1 MKKIIL
7 AALLVVSLLTAAP
20 AAALADYGDISGQW
34 YTDAAQK
41 YAFPEIFQDGG
52 GKFHPERKITRI
64 EFVRLLHKALDI
76 SINYFAEPDIGSD
89 FSDMKNTD
97 AGAQALIDLVSAGIV
112 EKGGSFNPGGQL
124 DREIMIHWII
134 NALNY
139 KTGGDY
145 PTIMIIPAPF
155 DDDKDISSEY
165 KNDVVTGVILKLVRG
180 YPGNILLP
188 KQGATRAEAVTAVS
202 RLTGLL
208 DSYKAAVDIKASAV
222 ASSGGLTMSLTIQNN
237 TSGPVTISHTS
248 GMKYDFKLFD
258 AAGNN
263 LYTWSADKVFL
274 AALGTTVIEPGR
286 SVVFSDT
293 LDAEAYKAI
302 SDKAVSMTAYIVG
315 ASEDFPI
322 DADGYS
328 AEIIKS

>member
-1 MKKIIL
+1 MKKTIL
-7 AALLVVSLLTAAP
+7 ATLLVISLLTAAP
-20 AAALADYGDISGQW
+20 AAALAAYSDVSGQW

-52 GKFHPERKITRI
+52 KFSPDRKITRI

-76 SINYFAEPDIGSD
+76 TINYVAEPDIGSD

-97 AGAQALIDLVSAGIV
+97 VGAHALIDLATAGII
-112 EKGGSFNPGGQL
+112 KRGGSFNPGGQL
-124 DREIMIHWII
+124 EREIMIHWII
-134 NALNY
+134 GALNY

-145 PTIMIIPAPF
+145 PMIMIMPAPF

-188 KQGATRAEAVTAVS
+188 KQGATRAEAVTVVS
-202 RLTGLL
+202 RLIDLL
-208 DSYKAAVDIKASAV
+208 ESYKATVDINASAV
-222 ASSGGLTMSLTIQNN
+222 VSSDGLTMSLAIQNN
-237 TSGPVTISHTS
+237 TSRPVTISHTS

-263 LYTWSADKVFL
+263 LYTWSADKAFI
-274 AALGTTVIEPGR
+274 AALGSYVIEPGR

-293 LDAEAYKAI
+293 LDAEEFKTVI
-302 SDKAVSMTAYIVG
+302 DKAVSMTAYIVG
-315 ASEDFPI
+315 TSEDFTI
-322 DADGYS
+322 DANGYTT
-328 AEIIKS
+328 EIIKS